1 MCVTGLA
8 LRVHMSGALACLLP
22 IPSQELLAN
31 WQMQV
36 KSSDSSDL
44 GLNPN
49 PASNGLDDFGPDI
62 RVSWGL
68 NKMIC
73 AKCLAWC
80 WHIRP

>member
-1 MCVTGLA
+1 MCTW
-8 LRVHMSGALACLLP
+8 SGALTCLLP
-22 IPSQELLAN
+22 IPPQELLAN
-31 WQMQV
+31 WQMRV

-62 RVSWGL
+62 SVSWEL
-68 NKMIC
+68 NKTIR

-80 WHIRP
+80 WHVRPE